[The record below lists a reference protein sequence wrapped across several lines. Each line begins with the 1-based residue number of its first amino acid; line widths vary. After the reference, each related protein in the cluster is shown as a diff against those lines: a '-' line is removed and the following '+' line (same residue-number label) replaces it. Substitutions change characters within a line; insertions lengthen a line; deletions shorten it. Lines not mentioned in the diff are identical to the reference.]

1 MKSKYLAVLAALVV
15 SASSAPAA
23 SAGTR
28 TVYQVTVNDTQRWAN
43 GTMTDARGSADSVQ
57 SMGCYHNATFAS
69 CFATNAAGLGRT
81 CTTSNAG
88 LIEVIRHATPESY
101 IYFQWNTDGT
111 CNYVLVENNSRFKP
125 GSASG
130 F

>member
-1 MKSKYLAVLAALVV
+1 MKSTFLAPLAALAVLAVA
-15 SASSAPAA
+15 APPA

-28 TVYQVTVNDTQRWAN
+28 TVYQVVVNDAGRWAN

-57 SMGCYHNATFAS
+57 RMGCYHNATFAS
-69 CFATNAAGLGRT
+69 CFATNAAGLART
-81 CTTSNAG
+81 CTTGNAQ
-88 LIEVIRHATPESY
+88 LIDVIRHIGPESY